1 MKYKQPAL
9 EQETDYLMPPKDIF
23 FEPST
28 IETIDTALYEWV
40 DKRLDLSAKTNS
52 GMKKVPV
59 LWLGAERS
67 FQIKHKKELRDA
79 AGKLILPLMSVNR
92 TGMAKDL
99 NFKGSFQAFMPEN
112 SDYQGGAVT
121 IYKRIKQDK
130 TRNFNNADKKRMLK
144 GGDETG
150 RLSNPKVVY
159 QEITIPAPVYVTV
172 NYDVV
177 LRTEYQQQMNDLL
190 QPFATSIGQL
200 NSFLI
205 SKDNY
210 KYEAFIEQDF
220 SSNKNAKSFGED
232 ERMFET
238 KVQIKVSGYLIG
250 EGNNDDRPIV
260 RVDENVVELSFP
272 KESVALPG
280 TPNLFGDILK

>member
-1 MKYKQPAL
+1 ML
-9 EQETDYLMPPKDIF
+9 EQETDYLMPPKDIL

-40 DKRLDLSAKTNS
+40 DKRLDLSTMTNT

-67 FQIKHKKELRDA
+67 FQIKNKKELRDA

-92 TGMAKDL
+92 VGMTKDL
-99 NFKGSFQAFMPEN
+99 NFKGSFQAFSPEN
-112 SDYQGGAVT
+112 PDYRGGAIT

-220 SSNKNAKSFGED
+220 ASNKNAKSFGED

-238 KVQIKVSGYLIG
+238 TIKIKVLGFLIG
-250 EGNNDDRPIV
+250 EGNNRAKPKVSIRENRVQVRISNERVVVGEDRPWSQDDFDY
-260 RVDENVVELSFP
+260 RD
-272 KESVALPG
+272 
-280 TPNLFGDILK
+280 